1 MNLFFRNQGFVEGY
15 TPIANPG
22 NSPLQRIEFGRLQL
36 RSGHNYSGQS
46 GSNEVVLD
54 ILAGTCEVTITF
66 DGTTTTYTNL
76 GGRADVF
83 SGRPTLICL
92 PPGAYYTIT
101 ANSAQP
107 LDIAVSAGPCPPG
120 GQPAVI
126 GPNDNITRTVG
137 VANWERQ
144 VHLGT
149 VGTGVTHRLMV
160 GETINKPG
168 CWSSYPPH
176 KHDTNQP
183 GREIAM
189 EEVYFYLIKPKQ
201 GFGVQCLYDPPHVA
215 ERLETAFLVR
225 DGDTVVLPRGYHPAV
240 AAPGYQLCYLW
251 ALYSE
256 EGIYGSEAW
265 SDDPDHAWVRNV
277 EAMLK

>member
-1 MNLFFRNQGFVEGY
+1 MNLFFKGQGFIEGY
-15 TPIANPG
+15 TPIAHPG

-36 RSGHNYSGQS
+36 RPGNSYSGQS
-46 GSNEVVLD
+46 GNHEVVLD
-54 ILAGTCEVTITF
+54 ILAGTCEATITF
-66 DGTTTTYTNL
+66 DGATTTYPHL

-92 PPGAYYTIT
+92 PPGAHYTIT
-101 ANSAQP
+101 ANSTQP
-107 LDIAVSAGPCPPG
+107 LDMAVSAGPCPPG
-120 GQPAVI
+120 GRPAVI
-126 GPNDNITRTVG
+126 GPNDSITRTVG

-149 VGTGVTHRLMV
+149 VGTGVTRRLMV

-176 KHDTNQP
+176 KHDTNRP
-183 GREIAM
+183 GQESAM
-189 EEVYFYLIKPKQ
+189 EEVYFYLLKPRQ
-201 GFGVQCLYDPPHVA
+201 GFGVQCLYDAPQVA
-215 ERLETAFLVR
+215 ERLEAAFLVR
-225 DGDTVVLPRGYHPAV
+225 DGDTVVLPHGYHPAV

-251 ALYSE
+251 TLYSE

-265 SDDPDHAWVRNV
+265 SEDPDHAWIRNV